1 MTAKVAAFL
10 EEQPDEAIRKLRYD
24 QKPYWDVERARIGN
38 SRKVPVE
45 VIVNGRAVERTE
57 IDADGQLRDVTFNV
71 PVTQSSWICAAHP
84 AVIAHEPD
92 MGDGRQESRC
102 AHPSAAR
109 NGFVKPW
116 TYASSRKWAA
126 SDLPSRAK

>member
-10 EEQPDEAIRKLRYD
+10 EEQPNEAIRKLRYD

-45 VIVNGRAVERTE
+45 VVVNGRAVDRKE
-57 IDADGQLRDVTFNV
+57 IDADGQLRDVLSTFRSRKAV
-71 PVTQSSWICAAHP
+71 GSACASCRHRTRTRYGSP
-84 AVIAHEPD
+84 ST
-92 MGDGRQESRC
+92 RKKC

-126 SDLPSRAK
+126 SDRQSRAK